1 MSRHRRGEGNRDAR
15 SSASRLKFKFRLLLL
30 WLSLL
35 SIAFDIRSFRCYFYI
50 SCVIYV
56 YIYLERGVDCSG
68 NVVRKKNMEIL
79 DFYLLDVEEE
89 KIRDKQIIS
98 TLHFLDIS
106 EWCCIEIRRRKK
118 KDGGPKRLSPRP
130 DKTLPPKGC
139 ASHFTPTF
147 LPSESWTLEGAVKE
161 SYLRSRSE
169 KRE

>member
-1 MSRHRRGEGNRDAR
+1 M
-15 SSASRLKFKFRLLLL
+15 
-30 WLSLL
+30 
-35 SIAFDIRSFRCYFYI
+35 
-50 SCVIYV
+50 
-56 YIYLERGVDCSG
+56 YIYIERGVDCSG
-68 NVVRKKNMEIL
+68 NEERCKIARKKNMEIL

-89 KIRDKQIIS
+89 KISDKQIIS